1 MRNET
6 EFTVRADTGEYAKR
20 PNNIIRNLAGYSSQ
34 SLHAQI
40 DLTTKS
46 LGMAAAAIDT
56 SNDGDLRRWNRLAK
70 LATEVVDARLR
81 LRKAMVQWSDVVESE
96 IENLR
101 MEVSLLSAMADFDE
115 VTKLFYIFGT
125 HF

>member
-6 EFTVRADTGEYAKR
+6 EFTVRADTGEYAKG
-20 PNNIIRNLAGYSSQ
+20 PNNIIRKLAGYSSQ
-34 SLHAQI
+34 TLQAQI

-70 LATEVVDARLR
+70 LAAEVTPGNG
-81 LRKAMVQWSDVVESE
+81 AMVRRRRKRNRKSSKGGG
-96 IENLR
+96 
-101 MEVSLLSAMADFDE
+101 
-115 VTKLFYIFGT
+115 TFGCDGRV
-125 HF
+125 

>member
-6 EFTVRADTGEYAKR
+6 EFTVRADTGEYAKG
-20 PNNIIRNLAGYSSQ
+20 PNNIIRKLAGYSSQ
-34 SLHAQI
+34 TLQAQI

-70 LATEVVDARLR
+70 LATEVGDARLR
-81 LRKAMVQWSDVVESE
+81 LRQAMVQWSDVVESE

-101 MEVSLLSAMADFDE
+101 REGALLAAMAEFDE
-115 VTKLFYIFGT
+115 VTKLFNIFGT

>member
-6 EFTVRADTGEYAKR
+6 EFSVRPGVGEYAKG
-20 PNNIIRNLAGYSSQ
+20 PNNIIHKLARYTSQ
-34 SLHAQI
+34 TLQAQI

-70 LATEVVDARLR
+70 LATEVVDARLK
-81 LRKAMVQWSDVVESE
+81 LRQAMVQWSEVVESE

-101 MEVSLLSAMADFDE
+101 REGALLAAMAEFDE
-115 VTKLFYIFGT
+115 IAQTFNVFGA